1 MSKLEKLTKEQL
13 IKFIE
18 LQGLQDHP
26 ALLKIVNQE
35 INIPFQEFRDKYD
48 YKKWDKLGTEKK
60 WNRLTDEERS
70 QAMEALDIYLKERK
84 PDYIAMPQT
93 WINQKRWIAIL
104 EARDDKFK
112 KQRQTIL
119 QKDEVDPL
127 KYEFGK
133 SL

>member
-1 MSKLEKLTKEQL
+1 MNDLSKLTKEEL

-26 ALLKIVNQE
+26 MLVKALSKE

-48 YKKWDKLGTEKK
+48 YKKGDKIGTERK
-60 WNRLTDEERS
+60 WNRLTDDERS

-93 WINQKRWIAIL
+93 WVNQKRRIAIL
-104 EARDDKFK
+104 EARDDK
-112 KQRQTIL
+112 
-119 QKDEVDPL
+119 QKRLLKSIHQQEEVDPL
-127 KYEFGK
+127 KYEFWK

>member
-1 MSKLEKLTKEQL
+1 MSKLERLTKEQL

-112 KQRQTIL
+112 KRREAVMSTE
-119 QKDEVDPL
+119 KVDPL
-127 KYEFGK
+127 KYEFWK

>member
-1 MSKLEKLTKEQL
+1 MNDLSRLTKEEL

-18 LQGLQDHP
+18 SQGLQDHP
-26 ALLKIVNQE
+26 MLIKALSHE

-48 YKKWDKLGTEKK
+48 YKKGDKLGTEKK

-84 PDYIAMPQT
+84 PEFIAMPQT

-104 EARDDKFK
+104 EARDDKQK
-112 KQRQTIL
+112 RLIKTITPT
-119 QKDEVDPL
+119 KEIDPL
-127 KYEFGK
+127 KYEFWK

>member
-1 MSKLEKLTKEQL
+1 
-13 IKFIE
+13 
-18 LQGLQDHP
+18 
-26 ALLKIVNQE
+26 
-35 INIPFQEFRDKYD
+35 
-48 YKKWDKLGTEKK
+48 
-60 WNRLTDEERS
+60 LTDEERS
-70 QAMEALDIYLKERK
+70 QAMEALPIYLKERK

-112 KQRQTIL
+112 KQRQAIMK
-119 QKDEVDPL
+119 KDEVDPL

>member
-1 MSKLEKLTKEQL
+1 MSKLERLTKEQL

-26 ALLKIVNQE
+26 MLLKVINQE
-35 INIPFQEFRDKYD
+35 INIPFQVFRDKYD

-104 EARDDKFK
+104 EARDDKWK
-112 KQRQTIL
+112 KQRQSIL
-119 QKDEVDPL
+119 QKEEVDPL

>member
-26 ALLKIVNQE
+26 MLLKIVNQE

-70 QAMEALDIYLKERK
+70 QAMEALSIYLKERD
-84 PDYIAMPQT
+84 PNYIAMPQT

-112 KQRQTIL
+112 KQRQAITK
-119 QKDEVDPL
+119 KDEVDPL

>member
-1 MSKLEKLTKEQL
+1 MSKLERLTKEQL

-104 EARDDKFK
+104 EARDDKLK
-112 KQRQTIL
+112 KRIQSYT
-119 QKDEVDPL
+119 KVETVDPL

>member
-26 ALLKIVNQE
+26 MLLKVINQE

-70 QAMEALDIYLKERK
+70 QAMEALPIYLKERK

-112 KQRQTIL
+112 KQRQAIMK
-119 QKDEVDPL
+119 KDEVDPL

>member
-26 ALLKIVNQE
+26 MLLKVINQE

-70 QAMEALDIYLKERK
+70 QAMEALSIYLKERK

-104 EARDDKFK
+104 EARDDKLR
-112 KQRQTIL
+112 KQRATITPRE
-119 QKDEVDPL
+119 EVDPL
-127 KYEFGK
+127 KYEFGS